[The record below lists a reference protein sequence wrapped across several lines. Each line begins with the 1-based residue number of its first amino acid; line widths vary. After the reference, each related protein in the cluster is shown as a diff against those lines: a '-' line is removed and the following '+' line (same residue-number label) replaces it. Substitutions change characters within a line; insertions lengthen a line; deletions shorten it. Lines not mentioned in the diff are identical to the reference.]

1 MQYMLLVYGDP
12 AAPEAGQPSP
22 EGAFAEWPETTQ
34 ALDEAG
40 ILLEGDGLVPVG
52 EAVSVRHRAGD
63 ELVTDGPFAETKE
76 VLLGY
81 YLIDVPD
88 RDTALA
94 WAARMPIIH
103 WGTIEVRAVAG
114 SPASARALREGSNSA
129 A

>member
-12 AAPEAGQPSP
+12 AAPEASQPSP

-76 VLLGY
+76 LVLGY
-81 YLIDVPD
+81 YLIDVRD
-88 RDTALA
+88 RDTAL
-94 WAARMPIIH
+94 AARMPIIH

-114 SPASARALREGSNSA
+114 SQASARALREGSNSA

>member
-1 MQYMLLVYGDP
+1 MLLVYGDP

-81 YLIDVPD
+81 YLIDVRD

>member
-12 AAPEAGQPSP
+12 AAPEASQPSP

-76 VLLGY
+76 VLRED
-81 YLIDVPD
+81 DVD
-88 RDTALA
+88 RLRGSALA